1 MLDDKDMRIAWLLL
15 MGVLASGTGQVQQ
28 PAEVAPMHIGGAV
41 KPPKVVWSEE
51 PQLPSTIRAFDAFSA
66 QIYLWVNEKGETSHV
81 KVIKSSGRA
90 DMDEAFVVAV
100 KKYKFAPATLNGNP
114 VTVDLYMDVNVN

>member
-1 MLDDKDMRIAWLLL
+1 MIPISMRIA
-15 MGVLASGTGQVQQ
+15 VLALAGFFATGTGQIQQ

-51 PQLPSTIRAFDAFSA
+51 PQLPSTIRAFEAFSA

-81 KVIKSSGRA
+81 KVLKSSGRA
-90 DMDEAFVVAV
+90 DIDEAFVDAV

-114 VTVDLYMDVNVN
+114 VAVDLYMDVNVN